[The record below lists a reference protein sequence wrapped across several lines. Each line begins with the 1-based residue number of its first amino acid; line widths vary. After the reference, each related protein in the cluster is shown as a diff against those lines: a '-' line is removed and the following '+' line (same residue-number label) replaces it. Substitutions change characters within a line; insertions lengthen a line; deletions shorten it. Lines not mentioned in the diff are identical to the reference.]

1 MHDIETSWTL
11 LDNSNPSLF
20 LLDTQILFFS
30 LLISKIGLRP
40 PYFLINL
47 QINIVEVYL
56 NKNIARI
63 ANAVQCHN

>member
-20 LLDTQILFFS
+20 LLDTQIQFFS

-56 NKNIARI
+56 NKKITGR
-63 ANAVQCHN
+63 

>member
-56 NKNIARI
+56 NKKIAGR
-63 ANAVQCHN
+63 